1 MWMKLPPPNMIPV
14 RAFWL
19 ALVCSLSVYFIP
31 LIGPHAA
38 FFLWE
43 SLLQRFRDFGRNP
56 AWAFTELG
64 AALVLQ
70 TIALGMFGS
79 GGGAAPCA
87 WWFWESLRWQRSS
100 KRRAYSSP
108 VFPRCS

>member
-1 MWMKLPPPNMIPV
+1 MAPI

-19 ALVCSLSVYFIP
+19 GLLCSFSVYFIP
-31 LIGPHAA
+31 LIGPHAV

-43 SLLQRFRDFGRNP
+43 SPSQRFHDFGRNP

-70 TIALGMFGS
+70 AIALGMFF
-79 GGGAAPCA
+79 
-87 WWFWESLRWQRSS
+87 WFWRRRSALRLVVVVVCAVAALIEAQSLFFARSP
-100 KRRAYSSP
+100 RR
-108 VFPRCS
+108 RGR